1 VAGASWMPPADDGSG
16 GPPTPTPTPTSTPT
30 AVEAGIPAR
39 GRPTPLLVAGIASL
53 GNGIALLGNI
63 FLGLPLPAL
72 LATTWTTAVVAL
84 LVIGGLGRPAA
95 RARLRA
101 HILVGIGAG
110 LIAVASYDVTKAVLS
125 QLDPS
130 PFNPFEVT
138 KVFGRLL
145 LGGGASSEAIVAAG
159 WAFHLVNGVT
169 FAIAYALLLARDGD
183 VSRRRGLV
191 TGIAWGLFL
200 ESFQLAIYP
209 GWLNIGFVD
218 EFRQISFLSHVVFG
232 AVLGLLVPSGL
243 RYMRRRVVQRTG
255 RTA

>member
-1 VAGASWMPPADDGSG
+1 MRPADDGSG
-16 GPPTPTPTPTSTPT
+16 GPATPTPVEPDIPT
-30 AVEAGIPAR
+30 R
-39 GRPTPLLVAGIASL
+39 RRPSPLLVAGIASL

-63 FLGLPLPAL
+63 FLGLPLPVL
-72 LATTWTTAVVAL
+72 LATTWITAVVAL
-84 LVIGGLGRPAA
+84 LAIGGLGRPAA

-101 HILVGIGAG
+101 HILVGVAVGI
-110 LIAVASYDVTKAVLS
+110 IAVASYDVTKAVLS

-145 LGGGASSEAIVAAG
+145 LGDGASPEAVVAAG
-159 WAFHLVNGVT
+159 WAFHLTNGVT

-183 VSRRRGLV
+183 MSRLRGLV
-191 TGIAWGLFL
+191 TGIAWGLLL

-209 GWLNIGFVD
+209 GWLNVRFLD

-232 AVLGLLVPSGL
+232 AVLGLLVPAGL
-243 RYMRRRVVQRTG
+243 RYMRRRVAPPNG
-255 RTA
+255 RML